1 MIKNLIEV
9 KKSLKEIK
17 EGLRGFT
24 ERVVLLLIIFGVWLF
39 LDIFQNRLS
48 SFYAVL
54 SLLLIMT
61 LYAIYMQIAYKYK
74 KRKARKNPISINEE
88 YKPFVSIMIPCHNEE
103 NVIKTTV
110 ENVLKLQYPN
120 YEVIVIDD
128 RSEDNTASILI
139 ELEKKYDNVKVVICE
154 KDAFPGKSIVLNEAM
169 KWAKGDAILVFDA
182 DAYVESDFLCKLV
195 PFLEPHDIGAVQA
208 RKVIMNRE
216 ENFLTRCQDNEYA
229 LDTHFQVGRDAVKG
243 AVELRGNG
251 ELIKREALNDIQG
264 WNNYTITDDLDMSTR
279 LQIKGWDIR
288 FCPNICVYEEGIT
301 SIKALYRQRRRWVEG
316 SIRRYLENIRPI
328 LFSKDMSIRTGVDLI
343 AYLTEVILPF
353 MAVSEFLLQMGRSLF
368 HYSNTF
374 PASIILGGVI
384 CVFYMIGIAYSI
396 RRYNNLSRIQTLK
409 QGLQTSIY
417 FIAVWFPLVLFIVF
431 KIIFGKK
438 TMEWGKTSHGINKII
453 LEDKKYI
460 INSEEGISLR
470 EE

>member
-17 EGLRGFT
+17 NGLRGVT
-24 ERVVLLLIIFGVWLF
+24 ERVALLLIIFGVWLF

-54 SLLLIMT
+54 SLLIIMT
-61 LYAIYMQIAYKYK
+61 LYAIYMQIAYKYR
-74 KRKARKNPISINEE
+74 KRKARKNPVSVNEE
-88 YKPFVSIMIPCHNEE
+88 YKPFVSIMIPCHNEQ
-103 NVIKTTV
+103 NVIKNTV
-110 ENVLKLQYPN
+110 ENVLKLKYSN

-128 RSEDNTASILI
+128 RSEDETAAVLI
-139 ELEKKYDNVKVVICE
+139 ELEKKYENVKVLIRE
-154 KDAFPGKSIVLNEAM
+154 KDAFPGKSVVLNEAM
-169 KWAKGDAILVFDA
+169 NYAKGDAILVFDA
-182 DAYVESDFLCKLV
+182 DAYVEDDFLCKIV
-195 PFLEPHDIGAVQA
+195 PFLEPNDIGAVQA
-208 RKVIMNRE
+208 RKVIINRE

-251 ELIKREALNDIQG
+251 ELIKRKALEDING
-264 WNNYTITDDLDMSTR
+264 WNNFTITDDLDMSTR

-288 FCPNICVYEEGIT
+288 FCSNICVYEEGIT
-301 SIKALYRQRRRWVEG
+301 TVKALYRQRRRWVEG

-343 AYLTEVILPF
+343 AYLTEVIMPF
-353 MAVSEFLLQMGRSLF
+353 MAISEFLLQMGRSLL

-384 CVFYMIGIAYSI
+384 CVFYMIGITYSI
-396 RRYNNLSRIQTLK
+396 RHYNNLSRIQTLK

-438 TMEWGKTSHGINKII
+438 TMEWGKTAHGVDNKFVKDI
-453 LEDKKYI
+453 KYN
-460 INSEEGISLR
+460 INSKEVINFR

>member
-1 MIKNLIEV
+1 
-9 KKSLKEIK
+9 
-17 EGLRGFT
+17 
-24 ERVVLLLIIFGVWLF
+24 
-39 LDIFQNRLS
+39 
-48 SFYAVL
+48 
-54 SLLLIMT
+54 
-61 LYAIYMQIAYKYK
+61 
-74 KRKARKNPISINEE
+74 
-88 YKPFVSIMIPCHNEE
+88 MIPCHNEQ
-103 NVIKTTV
+103 NVIKNTV
-110 ENVLKLQYPN
+110 ENVLKLEYPN

-128 RSEDNTASILI
+128 RSEDETASVLI
-139 ELEKKYDNVKVVICE
+139 ELEKKYDNVKVLIRE
-154 KDAFPGKSIVLNEAM
+154 KDAFPGKSVVLNEAM
-169 KWAKGDAILVFDA
+169 NYAKGEAILVFDA

-195 PFLEPHDIGAVQA
+195 PFLEPQDIGAVQA
-208 RKVIMNRE
+208 RKVIINRE

-251 ELIKREALNDIQG
+251 ELIKRKALEDING

-288 FCPNICVYEEGIT
+288 FCPNICVYEEGVRT
-301 SIKALYRQRRRWVEG
+301 VKALYKQRRRWVEG

-343 AYLTEVILPF
+343 AYLTEVIMPF
-353 MAVSEFLLQMGRSLF
+353 MAVSEFFLQMGRSLL

-384 CVFYMIGIAYSI
+384 CVFYMIGITYSI
-396 RRYNNLSRIQTLK
+396 RHYNNLSRIQTLK
-409 QGLQTSIY
+409 QGLQTSVY

-438 TMEWGKTSHGINKII
+438 TMEWGKTAHGENKEFVFDKKQGIN
-453 LEDKKYI
+453 
-460 INSEEGISLR
+460 EEVI
-470 EE
+470 

>member
-139 ELEKKYDNVKVVICE
+139 ELEKKYDNVKVLIRE

-251 ELIKREALNDIQG
+251 ELIKREALKDIEG